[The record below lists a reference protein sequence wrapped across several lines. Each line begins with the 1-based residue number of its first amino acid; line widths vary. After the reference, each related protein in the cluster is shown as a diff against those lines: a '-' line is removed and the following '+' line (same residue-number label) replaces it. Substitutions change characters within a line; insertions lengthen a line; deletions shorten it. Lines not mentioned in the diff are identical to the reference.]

1 MDYEEILKKHSF
13 LNIIESQH
21 GEHVEVSEDAVQIY
35 SKDYDIYKSDWEF
48 HKYRSSRN
56 QMSTRGAW
64 LSKKNAKT
72 IDIAG
77 DILTAKSAFMF
88 LKDKGGEIERLCNI
102 FERLYHTLGNCMPW
116 CEGANL
122 GGRPYKAVG
131 RPGKAGGSPDYF
143 TRKLKECK
151 NIFDETDQN
160 KYKDYDIVSSRIKN
174 DKHLGRGVR
183 KYTCLYYWI
192 KNEWKDKGK
201 VWKDFVNENYL
212 IDMVDENY
220 EPISFI
226 VGQSDGNLAK
236 VGSHDVIK
244 STLIQSIKLVIKR
257 GYRIENH
264 IKEPFLENDDNYKK
278 LQKIFSE
285 LEI

>member
-1 MDYEEILKKHSF
+1 MEYEEIEEILKKHTF
-13 LNIIESQH
+13 LNIIESKH
-21 GEHVEVSEDAVQIY
+21 GEHVEVSEDAVRKY
-35 SKDYDIYKSDWEF
+35 FEYFDIYKSDWMVHE
-48 HKYRSSRN
+48 YRRSRN

-77 DILTAKSAFMF
+77 DILTAKSAFKF
-88 LKDKGGEIERLCNI
+88 SEDKGDEIELLRKI
-102 FERLYHTLGNCMPW
+102 FERLYHTLGNCIPW

-122 GGRPYKAVG
+122 GGRPYNK
-131 RPGKAGGSPDYF
+131 GGSPDYF

-151 NIFDETDQN
+151 NIFDDTDQT
-160 KYKDYDIVSSRIKN
+160 KYKGYDIVSYRIKN
-174 DKHLGRGVR
+174 DKYLGRGVR

-220 EPISFI
+220 QPISF
-226 VGQSDGNLAK
+226 VVKHSDGNLANK
-236 VGSHDVIK
+236 TDDVII

-285 LEI
+285 LEIK